1 MHYHDHMK
9 FLCSKYKLSVRFLS
23 ELVIT
28 PEFMAAVVE
37 NYP

>member
-1 MHYHDHMK
+1 M
-9 FLCSKYKLSVRFLS
+9 FTNKLSVRFLS

-37 NYP
+37 NYS